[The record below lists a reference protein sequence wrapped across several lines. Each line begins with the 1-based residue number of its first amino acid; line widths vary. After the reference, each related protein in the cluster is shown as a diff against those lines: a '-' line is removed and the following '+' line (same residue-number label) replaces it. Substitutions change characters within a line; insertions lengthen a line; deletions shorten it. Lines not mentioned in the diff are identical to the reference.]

1 MKFKVRKIDFIVGL
15 ITVTGTCSLLPSIS
29 SNLTSSQFGEDRRNQ
44 VEGEAGLGSRQAEAQ
59 STIPASEFAP
69 EFALPDSQGQIV
81 KLKQLLANG
90 PVILS
95 FYRGPWCPFCN
106 RALQELQES
115 LPAFKEHN
123 AQLIAVSPQTPEHST
138 QTVKEARLSFTVL
151 SDAKNQVAKSF
162 GVVHKLPQSIQAT
175 YKAAGVDLANFNGDN
190 SGELP
195 LPATFVT
202 NTRGKIIY
210 RFVDSDFR
218 RRAKPEEILEALVKS
233 EAAEKAEIEL

>member
-1 MKFKVRKIDFIVGL
+1 MKFKVRKINFIVGL
-15 ITVTGTCSLLPSIS
+15 TTLTGICSLLSSIS
-29 SNLTSSQFGEDRRNQ
+29 SSLASPHATEGSRNQ
-44 VEGEAGLGSRQAEAQ
+44 VEDQAGPGSRQAAAQ
-59 STIPASEFAP
+59 STIPAGEFAP
-69 EFALPDSQGQIV
+69 DFALPDSQGHTV

-106 RALQELQES
+106 RALQVLQES
-115 LPAFKEHN
+115 LPAFKEHK
-123 AQLIAVSPQTPEHST
+123 AQLIAVSPQTPDHST
-138 QTVKEARLSFTVL
+138 QTVKDARLSFTVL

-162 GVVHKLPQSIQAT
+162 GVVHTLPQSIQAT
-175 YKAAGVDLANFNGDN
+175 YMAAGVDLADFNGDN

-195 LPATFVT
+195 LPATFVI
-202 NTRGKIIY
+202 NTQGKIIY

-233 EAAEKAEIEL
+233 EAADKVEIEL